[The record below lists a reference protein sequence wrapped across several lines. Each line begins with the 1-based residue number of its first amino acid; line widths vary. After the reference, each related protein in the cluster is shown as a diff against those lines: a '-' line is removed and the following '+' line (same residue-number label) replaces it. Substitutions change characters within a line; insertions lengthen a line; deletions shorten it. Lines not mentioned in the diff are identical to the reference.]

1 MEWRD
6 EDEGVEEKRADEE
19 RREEHKRVSILQG
32 LVKVFDEVFDDICGD
47 PLTYFL
53 RNTERKFCAV
63 LIAVSYEFV
72 IRRS

>member
-1 MEWRD
+1 M
-6 EDEGVEEKRADEE
+6 
-19 RREEHKRVSILQG
+19 
-32 LVKVFDEVFDDICGD
+32 KVFDEVFDDICGD